1 MCDKI
6 SASILTL
13 PIELVYRILDNLND
27 LTILC
32 SVRNVCTRLNAIT
45 DTYHRYQTLTTLE
58 FRWHQL
64 QEQEIQH
71 LANVLIGNT
80 TITTLNLYNTPIGDQ
95 GMQYLANALA
105 DNRAITTLNLYDAR
119 IGDQG
124 MQYLADALA
133 NNRTLT
139 MIDLSNNKIQDQG
152 AHYLANALT
161 ENTTLTTLSLYNDQI
176 GDQEGQH
183 FANTLRNNT
192 ILTTLILSNNRIED
206 LGAQHIAT
214 ALISNKTLITLSLQG
229 NLIGNR
235 GAHHLGNALTNNKT
249 LITLNLQD
257 NLIAAEG
264 AQHLTNALINNT
276 TLTTLQLR
284 GNGVGVK
291 GTQHLANAL
300 TNNMALTTLNLR
312 GNGIEVEGVQYLAVA
327 LTNNTTLT
335 TLNLGYNGIRDS
347 GAQYLAN
354 SLSSNTTL
362 TTLALTHNRIGDEG
376 AQHIANALKNNTTL
390 TTLDLSRNEIQDQGV
405 EHIAN
410 ALTSNMTLITL
421 SVATNRIGEQGQR
434 RAIEILNGNKVNKA
448 TNSPRQSIQEYR
460 FQQRLAKIRQKMVI
474 ATAMPTNSRTREQMT
489 ETIENDTIQNISSEI
504 KENDSDKATDN
515 HIRDNNN
522 NQNGIS
528 TISIDA
534 VRDSTSTTSSTRQQT
549 PSSTTK
555 DEYKYTGDIYED
567 KKHGKGILTW
577 SDGQIYT
584 GAFFADRRHGFGIS
598 HNPNIS
604 EFKGLY
610 CHDERFGPGILI
622 YESLQCADVGLW
634 LNEDLIRL
642 LYSHPKL
649 TIDIHITD
657 KKSLNSSSLIIPS
670 WYSPH
675 ELLSTIYNHDY
686 LLKKKSPTLFC
697 NNIQDE
703 NSLLTRYIIEHVD
716 RVQETMQDKREQL
729 NAYLS
734 SIYEKNDEQILKNKI
749 LKERTPDILPP
760 NETHEQQQLYYY
772 VNKFWPFKQRAS
784 FPIEDIFSNT
794 RSSFP
799 NPGPLEN
806 ASLNLFELS
815 FNGQEKDVRNLLMQ
829 RLAYVD
835 VCDSHGLTALHFA
848 TYNVHINVVNVLL
861 DFGANVNQLSD
872 DGLTPLALAFLL
884 YYGNDP
890 QQTINTALEHRDP
903 VILNPRTSN
912 STETNTMT
920 SSKQN
925 ITNSSNNFKND
936 STITDEAKFLSSLES
951 MKINDAEKKNSYGYE
966 LTDNLRERIR
976 DEKFRES
983 IYSLIVL
990 LLRRGA
996 DPSLSDWPLP
1006 VLALAVRAG
1015 DKHMVEF
1022 LLKTKAQVN
1031 CQLDPIRHAS
1041 LTPLHIACG
1050 SSSKYAIDIIRL
1062 LLEYGADVNAESLSG
1077 NKEYFSLIDPL
1088 IINSNKKIDIQQQH
1102 GRTPLHIACT
1112 REATSDTLD
1121 IVRLLLEY
1129 QANPNSVCN
1138 GQTPLTLAIALGNQP
1153 LVDLLLNHET
1163 TDPSTTLGLGNG
1175 NALCTILSTFYEPG
1189 WTYTKRL
1196 QLIERLIEKNPK
1208 VFYPIRFGPK
1218 NTLGSSVDF
1227 AHFMYSADTRISQTP
1242 YHQLTTQERVI
1253 HSERKELLAYIAKR
1267 FREETPKHDEFLRLP
1282 TPTLDGHNQ
1291 TSSPAN
1297 LFAQSA
1303 ISRAHSLL
1311 TEKTSDDNSNIR
1323 ITGQFRYCAT
1333 CGRSTGVRLTLCK
1346 RCQKTSFCS
1355 KACKINGWNNFHRY
1369 ECLSSPTPTSPL
1381 ERTIITTKSMSTKTK
1396 LPSIRSGTNQTDRSH
1411 FQNVETR
1418 FEDFTSLDRALF
1430 KDSVLAI
1437 KTPPKTNNN
1446 NSRLPPLSTA
1456 KLLRQ
1461 KRLKKLGKLT
1471 GNVSSMLPISLDG
1484 IQLSWNSTYNAPENY
1499 SFN

>member
-80 TITTLNLYNTPIGDQ
+80 
-95 GMQYLANALA
+95 
-105 DNRAITTLNLYDAR
+105 AITTLNLYDAR

-206 LGAQHIAT
+206 LGAQHIAN

-235 GAHHLGNALTNNKT
+235 GAHHLANALTNNKT

-264 AQHLTNALINNT
+264 AQHLANALINNT

-354 SLSSNTTL
+354 SLSSNT
-362 TTLALTHNRIGDEG
+362 
-376 AQHIANALKNNTTL
+376 
-390 TTLDLSRNEIQDQGV
+390 
-405 EHIAN
+405 
-410 ALTSNMTLITL
+410 
-421 SVATNRIGEQGQR
+421 
-434 RAIEILNGNKVNKA
+434 NKA

-884 YYGNDP
+884 YY
-890 QQTINTALEHRDP
+890 

-936 STITDEAKFLSSLES
+936 LTITDEAKFLSSLES

-1015 DKHMVEF
+1015 DKHMVEL

-1242 YHQLTTQERVI
+1242 YHQLTNQERVI

-1291 TSSPAN
+1291 TPSPAN

-1369 ECLSSPTPTSPL
+1369 ECFSSPTPTSPL
-1381 ERTIITTKSMSTKTK
+1381 ERTIMTTKSMSTKTK